1 MSHLALR
8 NPTMDFSADIKASME
23 LMLRAGII
31 SCGKRSPIDQS
42 HSQYSA
48 VSRGNPTEATNG
60 MTLSPRLQNRA
71 QSEIGFIFLANVEAS
86 YAWPGGEASTAG
98 LGCNGHDLWN
108 YRRGRR

>member
-1 MSHLALR
+1 
-8 NPTMDFSADIKASME
+8 MDFSADIKASME

-71 QSEIGFIFLANVEAS
+71 QSEIGFIFLANVKAHRI
-86 YAWPGGEASTAG
+86 P
-98 LGCNGHDLWN
+98 D
-108 YRRGRR
+108 